1 MMCRI
6 KVTPVTNAPE
16 TSTAID
22 RLRVP
27 KTADLVATAL
37 RREIIRNELY
47 DQDRL
52 PTEAE
57 LMERFGVSRPSLRE
71 ALRVLESEKLVVVRR
86 GKQGGVKALRPNIS
100 VAANYLGL
108 VMQAERVTLADVFGA
123 RTAIEPQAVRS
134 IAESR
139 HRARAVAELRDLQR
153 LEQEAQNPES
163 YAEAVTRFH
172 QRLVELA
179 ENKTLALVWGALQ
192 QVVAGEVKDL
202 GVRFS
207 PSTRSRRAEGVEHGL
222 KLIEAGDAD
231 AAEHFWRTEMVGATR
246 KVIERH
252 GGKTVIDVLGD

>member
-1 MMCRI
+1 M
-6 KVTPVTNAPE
+6 
-16 TSTAID
+16 
-22 RLRVP
+22 P
-27 KTADLVATAL
+27 KTADVVASAL

-47 DQDRL
+47 NEERL

-57 LMERFGVSRPSLRE
+57 LMAKYGVSRPSLRE

-86 GKQGGVKALRPNIS
+86 GNQGGVKACRPDIA

-108 VMQAERVTLADVFGA
+108 VMQAERVTLGDVYGA

-139 HRARAVAELRDLQR
+139 NRARSVAELRELQR
-153 LEQEAQNPES
+153 REQEIADDPDA

-172 QRLVELA
+172 QRIVELA
-179 ENKTLALVWGALQ
+179 ENKTLALIWGALQ
-192 QVVAGEVKDL
+192 HVLAGEVKDL
-202 GVRFS
+202 GIRFG
-207 PSTRSRRAEGVEHGL
+207 PSTRARRAEAVEHGL

-231 AAEHFWRTEMVGATR
+231 AAEDFWRTEMVGATR
-246 KVIERH
+246 KVVERH